1 MKNVVIPP
9 SSDVAVHSAI
19 QLNRRQLLQWLGF
32 GVVASSCGTLQ
43 LKPTQPSAHPAAVQL
58 ITPDQAGPLT
68 DDLLEVLRDTARMV
82 SRFVGMD
89 GKLNESMLETYL
101 RLKCEERPSY
111 LATYANYAAEVRRPA
126 QLSQAWLS
134 ELKELHRV
142 KVVGEL
148 ALMSLI
154 SEGFRAF
161 GFANFNGYMGGLWH
175 APRESGSFRASDEP

>member
-9 SSDVAVHSAI
+9 SSGAAVHSDA
-19 QLNRRQLLQWLGF
+19 QLNRRQILQWLGF

-43 LKPTQPSAHPAAVQL
+43 LKPTLPSPQQTSVQL
-58 ITPDQAGPLT
+58 LAPDHAGPLT
-68 DDLLEVLRDTARMV
+68 DTVLEALRETARMV

-111 LATYANYAAEVRRPA
+111 LATYTNYAEQVRRPA
-126 QLSQAWLS
+126 QLSVAWLS
-134 ELKELHRV
+134 ELNELHRV

-148 ALMSLI
+148 AIMSLL

-161 GFANFNGYMGGLWH
+161 GFGNFNGYMGGLWH